1 MTSPWTDQRQERLT
15 SPRQSSAFGAR
26 VQHHDDMSVSAAHAS
41 AFYAEAAEHQRVW
54 GIRDGGGFPAPLNGD
69 GERAMPFWSLRSRA
83 ERVVSTVP
91 AYAAFE
97 VVEVPLDA
105 FLTRWLPGLERDGLR
120 VGLNWSG
127 SRATGYDM
135 APPDVL
141 AQLQTD

>member
-1 MTSPWTDQRQERLT
+1 
-15 SPRQSSAFGAR
+15 
-26 VQHHDDMSVSAAHAS
+26 
-41 AFYAEAAEHQRVW
+41 
-54 GIRDGGGFPAPLNGD
+54 
-69 GERAMPFWSLRSRA
+69 MPFWSLRSRA

-141 AQLQTD
+141 PQLQTD